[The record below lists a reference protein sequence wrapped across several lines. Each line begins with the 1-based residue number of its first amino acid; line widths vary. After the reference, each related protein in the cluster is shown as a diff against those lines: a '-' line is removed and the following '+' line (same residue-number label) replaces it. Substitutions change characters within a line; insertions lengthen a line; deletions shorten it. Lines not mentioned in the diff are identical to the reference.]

1 METPQRFGSWFIRD
15 TNWSRSGLPV
25 AAFLLALIPVIR
37 RRLGPGLLLV
47 YLQLPVYMLHQFEEH
62 ANGAFKAYAHR
73 TVLRGRAP
81 VPDRTI
87 FVINMG
93 GVWVMDL
100 ALLYLARFR
109 SLRYGLIACYLAL
122 VNGFTHI
129 AMALKRREYNPG
141 LATSLALFF
150 PVGIYSVR
158 RLSTLAPTQPSD
170 HRRAL
175 AFSLLL
181 HAAVFALMFRDT
193 QCKDGRPPEQT

>member
-37 RRLGPGLLLV
+37 RRLSPGLLVV

-87 FVINMG
+87 FVINIG
-93 GVWVMDL
+93 GVWVLDL

-109 SLRYGLIACYLAL
+109 SLRFGLIACYLAL

-129 AMALKRREYNPG
+129 AIALKRREYNPG
-141 LATSLALFF
+141 LATSLALFL
-150 PVGIYSVR
+150 PIGIVSVR
-158 RLSTLAPTQPSD
+158 RLSTLTRTHPRD

-181 HAAVFALMFRDT
+181 HAAVFAVMLHDT
-193 QCKDGRPPEQT
+193 ESKNDRPTTHT